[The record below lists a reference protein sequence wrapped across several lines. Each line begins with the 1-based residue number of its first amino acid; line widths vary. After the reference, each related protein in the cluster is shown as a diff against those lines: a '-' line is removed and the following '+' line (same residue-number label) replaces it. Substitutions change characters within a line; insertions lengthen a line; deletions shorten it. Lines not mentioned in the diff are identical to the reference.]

1 MVLVGF
7 LHVRDR
13 SKSKSKSS
21 ANLTISTPFSL
32 TQAVKF
38 GLLYAVILLVVKIVG
53 EFHAGEGL
61 YLVAAIAGSTDVDAI
76 TLSMS
81 EYARSGSQA
90 VASTAIVIAAIA
102 NTMVKGGIA
111 ATLGSIAYRNKL
123 LVAMAIISAAGVAM
137 AVLGMLADWPPDQ
150 VAPQP

>member
-1 MVLVGF
+1 MFARILVVSFAITPALIWHLAPPIVGMALATMVLVGF

-13 SKSKSKSS
+13 SKAMSKSS

-38 GLLYAVILLVVKIVG
+38 GLLYAVILLLVQIVG

-81 EYARSGSQA
+81 EYARSGSQI
-90 VASTAIVIAAIA
+90 VASTAIVIAAIT
-102 NTMVKGGIA
+102 NTIVKGGIA
-111 ATLGSIAYRNKL
+111 AAIGSTA
-123 LVAMAIISAAGVAM
+123 
-137 AVLGMLADWPPDQ
+137 
-150 VAPQP
+150 